1 MNLGTYAVG
10 FPVFEI
16 ESSVTFQTIR
26 SPTAFERMVMRLC
39 HRYQDEPAISA
50 MSFKAVFEDV
60 LGVAASRELVG
71 PCIENLMFLG
81 VISRPATEDIMSV
94 RLGDVSLTP
103 DGISFL
109 ERDRLPGR
117 SKQTTVKH
125 IYLPLPKSVKPSKG
139 AHGFK
144 DSIPFP
150 RVSSNALMPA
160 DSSAQVRSALLNE
173 KHAWKSANT
182 EIHAV
187 ESTVTGTLWEH
198 QQIEVTIDQSG
209 ALTASGAS
217 SMEFQKWIEL
227 ADSEL
232 LWNEIINPILNPPQ
246 ATDRTQLDDSVLR
259 FADSIAAIDESGDDS
274 MPGFRPAKC
283 ALVVVRNIESTAH
296 LNGVPAIVLNH
307 DCTTARRIEAADGS
321 LIVEVPYPSPFVKGF
336 RWLELA
342 RTDLAPLVTISGIA
356 SMSWGGQTRSGSLL
370 IRLRSDASDQA
381 WSVLQKSLAD
391 CLSGASDSGLLA
403 FSALW
408 DPPEETIQLWR
419 EKTAHLP
426 MADLISDAL
435 TFASALEQFAVKA
448 KSNWLE
454 RWRVTISEAIISA
467 CNRVDG
473 SIEDDQLIDLVH
485 SVTKLLTDRSD
496 NVNHG
501 ILMHAATV
509 DDRDRIERLRT
520 AIGATLVFPSQ
531 LLGANLINGWVT
543 DALSDVKQQ
552 LRGPHALEPLISE
565 LASAYQ
571 RVVRDVGLSSLE
583 GSANGTLRVKY
594 VKATALESA
603 LKWISAYENLEDQ
616 LKAIS
621 IHLCQ
626 RAAEFHQLVVAW
638 RDLACKHLA
647 PPTETDH
654 RLIVLDTSALMV
666 APDLVTRMRSRDMPV
681 IPRRVLEELDGLKE
695 SSDDQKAQ
703 AARAAIRAIE
713 SAGSRVRFESE
724 ALDLLPSD
732 WDRSSDN
739 RILSV
744 AMYLR
749 LSAVLL
755 VTGDINFRNKA
766 RAEDISAQTPDE
778 YQGKNQSNKA
788 TGTGNNKKKG
798 KK

>member
-1 MNLGTYAVG
+1 MNLGAYSVG

-16 ESSVTFQTIR
+16 ESSVKFQTIR
-26 SPTAFERMVMRLC
+26 SPTVFERMVMRLC
-39 HRYQDEPAISA
+39 YHYRDEPEIAA
-50 MSFKAVFEDV
+50 MSLQAVFEDV

-81 VISRPATEDIMSV
+81 VISRPATDDIMSV
-94 RLGDVSLTP
+94 RLSDLSLTP
-103 DGISFL
+103 EGVSFF

-125 IYLPLPKSVKPSKG
+125 IYLPLPKTIKPSKG
-139 AHGFK
+139 AHGSK
-144 DSIPFP
+144 GAMPFP
-150 RVSSNALMPA
+150 SVSSNALMPG
-160 DSSAQVRSALLNE
+160 DSSALVRNALLNE

-187 ESTVTGTLWEH
+187 ESTVTGTLWEN

-217 SMEFQKWIEL
+217 SKEFQKWIEL

-232 LWNEIINPILNPPQ
+232 LWNEILNPILNPPQ
-246 ATDRTQLDDSVLR
+246 ASDRTQLDDSVLR
-259 FADSIAAIDESGDDS
+259 FADSVAAIDESGDGS

-283 ALVVVRNIESTAH
+283 ALVVVRNIESTEH
-296 LNGVPAIVLNH
+296 VNGVPAIVLNH
-307 DCTTARRIEAADGS
+307 ECTTARRVETTDGS

-336 RWLELA
+336 RWLELT
-342 RTDLAPLVTISGIA
+342 RTDLAPSVTISGAA
-356 SMSWGGQTRSGSLL
+356 SMSWGGQMRSGSLL
-370 IRLRSDASDQA
+370 IRLRSDVSDQA
-381 WSVLQKSLAD
+381 WSVLRKSLAA

-408 DPPEETIQLWR
+408 DPPEETIQQWR
-419 EKTAHLP
+419 EKSAHLP
-426 MADLISDAL
+426 LPELISDAL
-435 TFASALEQFAVKA
+435 TFAPALEQFAVKA
-448 KSNWLE
+448 KSKWQE
-454 RWRVTISEAIISA
+454 QWGVTISDMIISA
-467 CNRVDG
+467 CNQVDG
-473 SIEDDQLIDLVH
+473 VLEDDQLIDLVC
-485 SVTKLLTDRSD
+485 SVTKLLADRSD
-496 NVNHG
+496 DINRG

-509 DDRDRIERLRT
+509 NGRERVARLRT
-520 AIGATLVFPSQ
+520 AVGATLVFPSQ

-543 DALSDVKQQ
+543 DALSGEKLQ
-552 LRGPHALEPLISE
+552 LRGPHAIEPLIND

-571 RVVRDVGLSSLE
+571 RVVRDIGLSSLE
-583 GSANGTLRVKY
+583 GSANGMMSVKY

-603 LKWISAYENLEDQ
+603 MKWVSAYDALEDQ
-616 LKAIS
+616 LKGIS
-621 IHLCQ
+621 IPLCQ

-713 SAGSRVRFESE
+713 SAGSRIRFESE
-724 ALDLLPSD
+724 ALGLLPSD
-732 WDRSSDN
+732 WDCSSDN

-788 TGTGNNKKKG
+788 AGTGNNKKKG

>member
-1 MNLGTYAVG
+1 MNLGTYSVG

-39 HRYQDEPAISA
+39 HRYRDEPAIAA
-50 MSFKAVFEDV
+50 MSFRAVFEDV
-60 LGVAASRELVG
+60 LGVAASKELVG

-103 DGISFL
+103 EGVSFL

-125 IYLPLPKSVKPSKG
+125 IYLPLPKSVKLSKG

-144 DSIPFP
+144 DTIPFP
-150 RVSSNALMPA
+150 RVSSNALMPG
-160 DSSAQVRSALLNE
+160 DSSALVRSALLNE
-173 KHAWKSANT
+173 KHTWKSANT

-187 ESTVTGTLWEH
+187 ESTVTGTLWEN

-217 SMEFQKWIEL
+217 SKEFQKWIEL

-232 LWNEIINPILNPPQ
+232 LWNEILNPILNPPQ
-246 ATDRTQLDDSVLR
+246 ASDRTQLDDSVLR
-259 FADSIAAIDESGDDS
+259 FADSVSAIDESGDDS

-283 ALVVVRNIESTAH
+283 ALVVVRNIESTEH

-307 DCTTARRIEAADGS
+307 ECTTARRVETTDGG

-336 RWLELA
+336 RWLELT
-342 RTDLAPLVTISGIA
+342 RTDLAPSVTISGAA
-356 SMSWGGQTRSGSLL
+356 SMSWGGQMRSGSLL

-381 WSVLQKSLAD
+381 WSVLRKSLAA
-391 CLSGASDSGLLA
+391 CLSGASDAGLLA

-408 DPPEETIQLWR
+408 DPPEETIQRWR
-419 EKTAHLP
+419 EKSAHLP
-426 MADLISDAL
+426 LPELISDAL
-435 TFASALEQFAVKA
+435 TFAPALEQFAVKA
-448 KSNWLE
+448 KSSWQE
-454 RWRVTISEAIISA
+454 RWRVTISEAIDLA
-467 CNRVDG
+467 CTRVNG
-473 SIEDDQLIDLVH
+473 AIEDEQLINLLR
-485 SVTKLLTDRSD
+485 SVTKLLADRSD
-496 NVNHG
+496 DVKQS

-509 DDRDRIERLRT
+509 DDQERIERLRL
-520 AIGATLVFPSQ
+520 AAGATLVFPNQ

-543 DALSDVKQQ
+543 DALSNAKLQ
-552 LRGPHALEPLISE
+552 LQSPHALEPLISE

-571 RVVRDVGLSSLE
+571 RVVRDVSLSSLE
-583 GSANGTLRVKY
+583 GSANGTLSIKY

-603 LKWISAYENLEDQ
+603 MKWVSAYEALENQ
-616 LKAIS
+616 LRVVS
-621 IHLCQ
+621 IPLCQ
-626 RAAEFHQLVVAW
+626 RAVDFHQLVVAW

-666 APDLVTRMRSRDMPV
+666 APDLVARMRSRDMPV

-724 ALDLLPSD
+724 ALDLLPAD

-778 YQGKNQSNKA
+778 YQGKNQSNKTA
-788 TGTGNNKKKG
+788 GIGNNKKKG